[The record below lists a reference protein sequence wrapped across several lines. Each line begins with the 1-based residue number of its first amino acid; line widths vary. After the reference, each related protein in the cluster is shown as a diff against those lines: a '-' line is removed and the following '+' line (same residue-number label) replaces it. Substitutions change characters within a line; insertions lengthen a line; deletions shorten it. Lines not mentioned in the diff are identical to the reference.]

1 MGKAGRPGHSAA
13 FRRKAVERLKRCED
27 VGALARELGVHR
39 RSLYYWR
46 AECITGKKPWVDKTR
61 QAVADKQMD
70 ELKRLLAE
78 KTLEA
83 DFFRGALQKIETRRR
98 ANRKSGAQVSTT
110 KSGK

>member
-1 MGKAGRPGHSAA
+1 MGKVGRPGHSAE
-13 FRRKAVERLKRCED
+13 FRRKAVKRLKNCDD

-39 RSLYYWR
+39 RTLYYWR
-46 AECITGKKPWVDKTR
+46 EEFVSGKKAWSEKTR
-61 QAVADKQMD
+61 EAADRKQIE

-83 DFFRGALQKIETRRR
+83 DFFRGALQKVETRRQSKR
-98 ANRKSGAQVSTT
+98 NSGATAFTT

>member
-13 FRRKAVERLKRCED
+13 FRRKAVERLKTCEE

-46 AECITGKKPWVDKTR
+46 DEFITGKKAWEDKTR
-61 QAVADKQMD
+61 QAVADKQID

-83 DFFRGALQKIETRRR
+83 DFFRGALQKIEARRR
-98 ANRKSGAQVSTT
+98 RSDETGETESTSRSE
-110 KSGK
+110 K

>member
-1 MGKAGRPGHSAA
+1 MGKAGRPGYSAE
-13 FRRKAVERLKRCED
+13 FRRKAVERLKNCDD

-46 AECITGKKPWVDKTR
+46 EEFESGKKAWSDKTK
-61 QAVADKQMD
+61 QAADQKQIE

-83 DFFRGALQKIETRRR
+83 DFFRGALQKIETRRQT
-98 ANRKSGAQVSTT
+98 NRNSGATASTT

>member
-13 FRRKAVERLKRCED
+13 FRRKAVERLKTCEE

-46 AECITGKKPWVDKTR
+46 DELLTGKKAWEDKTR
-61 QAVADKQMD
+61 QAVADRQID

-98 ANRKSGAQVSTT
+98 ANRKSGAQGSTT

>member
-13 FRRKAVERLKRCED
+13 FRRKAVERLKTCED

-46 AECITGKKPWVDKTR
+46 DEFIMGKKPWVNKTR
-61 QAVADKQMD
+61 QAVADKQID

-98 ANRKSGAQVSTT
+98 ANRKSGAKVSTT